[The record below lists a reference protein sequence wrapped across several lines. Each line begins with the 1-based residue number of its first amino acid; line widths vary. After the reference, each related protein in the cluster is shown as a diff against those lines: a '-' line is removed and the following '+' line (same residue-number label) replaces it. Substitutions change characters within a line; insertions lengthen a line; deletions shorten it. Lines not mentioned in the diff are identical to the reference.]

1 MDTMYV
7 MDVIQ
12 FLDNEN
18 IKWFPINVNEKKEPS
33 YPSQYKAKCSQNDF
47 KTITD
52 EELKYRKQFL
62 HLCNAIAFDT
72 SEVAII
78 DVDYKDNVDYSNEDG
93 YLWVKQLQKTYPW
106 KKGNCKKQG
115 KHVFARLVED
125 AADSP
130 PIPLKPEKGRIQT
143 KYKDIEILCG
153 QWCFAPYCKIKRL
166 VRNVCSIKN
175 IYPHSF
181 VKNKDDLAPKKVIV
195 KKMVRKKKKINYES
209 DSGNESPTPPS
220 EFKELGDLIDI
231 QYLDDYDSWTKIV
244 WSLANNSKKNY
255 DLAKYLSMK
264 SDKYDEKG
272 FNNLWNNTRSGN
284 TIGTFLHYCKISN
297 KTQYFRIKSKKYFE
311 FNDGILATLF
321 LEEMADCLTYKEV
334 ERQPIFMFN
343 ERTGRWTNNI
353 DIIRKKISSVLDD
366 TLSEM
371 RRYID
376 DSLRGMYN
384 QILNSIYNKSRMDS
398 IVSCLRQEVSSY
410 RDIDFDMN
418 KYLLGFK
425 SKVFDLTTYKLRP
438 YRKDDYI
445 TLFIDYDLEEKT
457 EEGQEAIDKLFCEI
471 FPDECFRHDY
481 LARLCAG
488 IYGITHEEFVLANGG
503 GGNGKGVIN
512 ELHHYMLTDKF
523 CYKANNSIL
532 LKAVKNGL
540 NTCLANMDKKRTIF
554 YSEPEE
560 SEKIKISV
568 MKELTGCQ
576 VMNAERKYSMNNK
589 VDMMGTHIL
598 ECNKKP
604 KLDGTLDNSVVR
616 RIRDIPFKSTFVDEE
631 DYYEDKYIFLKNTNF
646 KTEEFKH
653 EMKHQL
659 FHYYID
665 FIKDYYKTH
674 NKNLWEY
681 MHTSTETANESKKYI
696 DDSDALLEYLY
707 EACKPVEGCILS
719 LKDLYIDFKLTD
731 DYVNSSKE
739 DKRKMNYKW
748 FCEYFR
754 THRILK
760 KYYKERHQPIIDG
773 EQKCYRRI
781 LIGFQIKEDTLSND
795 LDIL

>member
-1 MDTMYV
+1 MNL
-7 MDVIQ
+7 IN
-12 FLDNEN
+12 FLDTNK
-18 IKWFPINVNEKKEPS
+18 IKWFPININEDKIPTYPKEYNS
-33 YPSQYKAKCSQNDF
+33 KCSQNDF
-47 KTITD
+47 KTLTN
-52 EELKYRKQFL
+52 EEIIYRQQYL
-62 HLCNAIAFDT
+62 SICNAIAIDT
-72 SEVAII
+72 SEVAMI
-78 DVDYKDNVDYSNEDG
+78 DVDYKDHVDYSNEDG
-93 YLWVKQLQKTYPW
+93 YKWIKSLETKTPW
-106 KKGNCKKQG
+106 KKSNTKIQG
-115 KHVFARLVED
+115 KHFFIKLNIK
-125 AADSP
+125 
-130 PIPLKPEKGRIQT
+130 PIKNRIQT

-153 QWCFAPYCKIKRL
+153 QWNFAPHTNTIKRNI
-166 VRNVCSIKN
+166 RNDCSIIELN
-175 IYPHSF
+175 LIDIVDNEF
-181 VKNKDDLAPKKVIV
+181 DLQAKPVIKKTI
-195 KKMVRKKKKINYES
+195 KKKLLKKHDDN

-231 QYLDDYDSWTKIV
+231 QYLDDYDTWTKIV
-244 WSLANNSKKNY
+244 WSLANHSKHNFQ
-255 DLAKYLSMK
+255 LAKYLSMK

-284 TIGTFLHYCKISN
+284 TIGTFLYYCKISN
-297 KTQYFRIKSKKYFE
+297 ESQYYKIKSKKYFE
-311 FNDGILATLF
+311 FNDGILANLF
-321 LEEMADCLTYKEV
+321 LEEMPECIVYKEV
-334 ERQPIFMFN
+334 EKQPIFMFN
-343 ERTGRWTNNI
+343 ERTGRWTNNQ
-353 DIIRKKISSVLDD
+353 DIIRKKITTVLDE
-366 TLSEM
+366 TISEM
-371 RRYID
+371 RRYIE
-376 DSLRGMYN
+376 DSQRKAYN
-384 QILNSIYNKSRMDS
+384 DTLNIIYNKSRLDS
-398 IVSCLRQEVSSY
+398 IVACLRQEVSSY
-410 RDIDFDMN
+410 PDIEFDMN
-418 KYLLGFK
+418 KYILPFK
-425 SKVFDLTTYKLRP
+425 SKVFDLKTFELRP
-438 YRKDDYI
+438 YRKNDYI
-445 TLFIDYDLEEKT
+445 TLFIDYDIEKKT
-457 EEGQEAIDKLFCEI
+457 DVGQKTIDKLFCEI

-560 SEKIKISV
+560 SEKIKISI

-589 VDMMGTHIL
+589 VDMFGTHVL

-681 MHTSTETANESKKYI
+681 MHTSKETENESKNYI

-707 EACKPVEGCILS
+707 EACKQVEGCFLS
-719 LKDLYIDFKLTD
+719 LRDLFNDFKITD

-739 DKRKMNYKW
+739 DRKKMNYKW
-748 FCEYFR
+748 FCEYFKS
-754 THRILK
+754 HRILK
-760 KYYKERHQPIIDG
+760 KYYKEKYQPVIDG
-773 EQKCYRRI
+773 EQKCYRRV
-781 LIGFQIKEDTLSND
+781 LIGFQIKEEILSND